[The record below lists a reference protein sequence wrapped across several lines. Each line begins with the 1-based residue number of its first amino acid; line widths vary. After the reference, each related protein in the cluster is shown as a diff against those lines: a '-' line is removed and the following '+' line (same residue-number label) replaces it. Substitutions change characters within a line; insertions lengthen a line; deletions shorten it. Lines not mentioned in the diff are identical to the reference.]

1 MPPAVPCVS
10 ECSSLATGT
19 PAFVV
24 VGRCSA
30 AVMTKSPRLLVTV
43 LEARLGRRW
52 RPAPRRRR
60 PASGPGTPRQCP
72 PRRRTL
78 AAGPGRSARRYGR
91 AATSKSSAD
100 AGCPHA
106 RRASGQL
113 VQLVNIRAG
122 PLPRVLPGG
131 HTALVEQGQE
141 GVVTIRHPPAGHR
154 EGPGRGLEPLDQSG
168 APSRRRSSTPS
179 AGRAGNRACEPLGF
193 RHSFPVGVELSA
205 TECPKPLS
213 G

>member
-100 AGCPHA
+100 AGLSACPS
-106 RRASGQL
+106 RERP
-113 VQLVNIRAG
+113 AG
-122 PLPRVLPGG
+122 PARQHLCWPTPARVVPGG
-131 HTALVEQGQE
+131 HKALVEQGQE

-154 EGPGRGLEPLDQSG
+154 EGPGRGLEPLDQS
-168 APSRRRSSTPS
+168 
-179 AGRAGNRACEPLGF
+179 
-193 RHSFPVGVELSA
+193 LSLIHIS
-205 TECPKPLS
+205 E
-213 G
+213 